1 MRKLCS
7 ILALLIVTATLA
19 ACGGSD
25 NAFQTPGGNGSG
37 PAAASVAKLVVA
49 SSAATL
55 PPDGTTATIT
65 VTATDSNNVAVAG
78 APVTFATSAGT
89 LSVTTPTTGAT
100 GQATATLSA
109 LGLAASTA
117 ITVTATS
124 GSVSGKTTITVAT
137 TSQTLTLSTSVPQ
150 ITSATGSPPA
160 TIKAL
165 VVDANNNV
173 VPGITVNFQATS
185 GALTVTQ
192 AVTDTT
198 GTAIATLG
206 AGTNQ
211 QNRSITVTATAG
223 SSNATIQVTV
233 VGTTLTVS
241 GPTSLVQ
248 GATGTY
254 AVSLTDS
261 GGNGI
266 AGQTLAMTSA
276 SGNTLTPA
284 SVVTGANGTAS
295 TVLTA
300 SNAGTDTVTATWQ
313 SMIGSQKVVVSGQN
327 FAITA
332 PAANALVPVNT
343 SVPTPPPQPL
353 TFTWT
358 LAGSG
363 GQTGTVYVTTSRGS
377 VSPTFVTVTAG
388 VASSPITVTSTT
400 AGPATISATAVQS
413 GVTVATAQTAITFVA
428 TTPNTVSLQASP
440 SAVPIQ
446 GQSTLIA
453 TVVDP
458 AGNPVLGTT
467 VDFSIQ
473 TDSTGGSLSAPSA
486 VTNAEG
492 QASVSY
498 NASDKSSAIN
508 GVVVSATVQ
517 GTAITNTTTLTVGGQ
532 TIFLSFGTGN
542 TISAYS
548 QNPQT
553 QYELPYSVTAVDSAG
568 HGLSGVTITYSVQS
582 VAYAMGYYTYVS
594 PAWAQTFTANN
605 CTPTQVEE
613 YNGVINPQ
621 PPPTGVTPVLTSIP
635 GSVAA
640 TDVSSAV
647 TSSSGTASVNLIYP
661 KDHAFWVQVAL
672 TATAT
677 VQGTQNSATATFWL
691 PGLASDYAT
700 QTVMPPGEISP
711 YGENH
716 SCY

>member
-1 MRKLCS
+1 MRKFWS
-7 ILALLIVTATLA
+7 TLALLTLTASLV

-25 NAFQTPGGNGSG
+25 NAFQTPGGSG
-37 PAAASVAKLVVA
+37 PTGAAGVAKLTVA

-65 VTATDSNNVAVAG
+65 VTATDSDNVAVPG
-78 APVTFATSAGT
+78 ATVTFATSAGS
-89 LSVTTPTTGAT
+89 LAVTSASTSAT

-109 LGLAASTA
+109 QGLAANTV
-117 ITVTATS
+117 ITITATS
-124 GSVSGKTTITVAT
+124 GSASGKTTVTVTAT
-137 TSQTLTLSTSVPQ
+137 TQTLTLSTSVPQ

-160 TIKAL
+160 TVKAL

-173 VPGITVNFQATS
+173 VPGVTVDFQATS

-192 AVTDTT
+192 AVTDAT

-223 SSNATIQVTV
+223 ASNATIQVTV

-266 AGQTLAMTSA
+266 AGQTVAMTSA

-300 SNAGTDTVTATWQ
+300 TNAGTDTITATWQ
-313 SMIGSQKVVVSGQN
+313 TMVGSQTVAVSGQN

-332 PAANALVPVNT
+332 PAANALVQVAAAAPVT
-343 SVPTPPPQPL
+343 L
-353 TFTWT
+353 TWT

-363 GQTGTVYVTTSRGS
+363 GQSGTVYVTTSRGT
-377 VSPTFVTVTAG
+377 VSPTFVTFTAG
-388 VASSPITVTSTT
+388 VASSPITVTSAT
-400 AGPATISATAVQS
+400 AGPATISATAVQNQA
-413 GVTVATAQTAITFVA
+413 TVATAQASIDFVA
-428 TTPNTVSLQASP
+428 TTPHTVSVQASP

-453 TVVDP
+453 TVIDP

-473 TDSTGGSLSAPSA
+473 ADTTGGSLSAPSA

-508 GVVVSATVQ
+508 GVVILATVQ

-548 QNPQT
+548 LNPQT

-582 VAYAMGYYTYVS
+582 VAYAMGFYTYVS

-691 PGLASDYAT
+691 PGLAADYAS
-700 QTVMPPGEISP
+700 QTVMPPGQISP